1 MGNERRKC
9 LVKMNSYDAPEEGY
23 FEQYG
28 TQVRFDDGN
37 RPYTITVA
45 IVELSSG
52 RVVMVEP
59 TQVKFI

>member
-9 LVKMNSYDAPEEGY
+9 LVKMNSYDDPEEGY

-28 TQVRFDDGN
+28 TQEKFDDAN
-37 RPYTITVA
+37 QPYTITVA

>member
-9 LVKMNSYDAPEEGY
+9 LVYINSYDGPKEGY

-28 TQVRFDDGN
+28 TQERFNDAN
-37 RPYTITVA
+37 QPYTITVA

-52 RVVMVEP
+52 SVVMVEP
-59 TQVKFI
+59 TKVEFI